1 MPAYTYKCIN
11 CGVEEVRIAGI
22 DDDTALCV
30 NCGDLMLRLD
40 EDIFRPYFTGMEV
53 EEVREEK
60 VQNG

>member
-11 CGVEEVRIAGI
+11 CGVEEVRIAGL

-30 NCGDLMLRLD
+30 ACGDLMLRLD
-40 EDIFRPYFTGMEV
+40 EDVFRPYFAGTEV
-53 EEVREEK
+53 EPAQEEK